1 MGESESKKRSVVHR
15 LVFDRSR
22 FGRRAKAVVRA
33 RAPCNDTAY
42 VICRVCSR
50 ERCAGEGENS
60 IFIQD
65 IARIVVFKRV
75 VESRAPGVSCSIVIV
90 ALLYVW

>member
-65 IARIVVFKRV
+65 IARIPWYSSAWWSRVLQVFRV
-75 VESRAPGVSCSIVIV
+75 R
-90 ALLYVW
+90 